1 ETRPVAGSGHR
12 AYAGDL
18 RHEDRAAARQMQRLL
33 LETAQRRA
41 GGRERAVVH
50 RDRPTEDRRV
60 VVGGEREVAVDRQ
73 VAIDEVTEGTAAGAD
88 GLPVEGLE
96 VGGRSM
102 EGDRVQAVARA
113 GVVADRTAEVCL
125 ADAVEVNRGIG

>member
-18 RHEDRAAARQMQRLL
+18 RHEDRAAARQMRSLL

-41 GGRERAVVH
+41 RGRERAVVH

-60 VVGGEREVAVDRQ
+60 VVGGEREVPVHRQ
-73 VAIDEVTEGTAAGAD
+73 VAIDEVTEGTATGAD
-88 GLPVEGLE
+88 GLPVERLE

-102 EGDRVQAVARA
+102 DGDRVQAVPGASVTADRLVELGLARA
-113 GVVADRTAEVCL
+113 VAAT
-125 ADAVEVNRGIG
+125 